1 MGGSINGGSPKW
13 LVCKET
19 NPIQMDDLG
28 VPMGTPISGNHQMGF
43 DKPSMIPVF
52 NAAKNE
58 EQ

>member
-1 MGGSINGGSPKW
+1 
-13 LVCKET
+13 
-19 NPIQMDDLG
+19 MDDLG
-28 VPMGTPISGNHQMGF
+28 VPMGTPISGTPQMGF